1 MSYNTKEKQRE
12 HDRRYYKENKEKFRL
27 KAKRKHER
35 RKLNGYYKRKYKNST
50 LEQKKKHSMLSAEWN
65 KKNRKKAN
73 KYLKEYFLRR
83 YKEPM
88 FKLNLIMSTNI
99 RKALNRKKN
108 LKSWQR
114 LAGYTKDDLVK
125 HLEKQFDD
133 KMNWGNHG
141 SYWHIDHIKPKSWF
155 NYTCPEDK
163 EFKEC
168 WALSNLQPLEAKK
181 NMRKG
186 NKFIG

>member
-27 KAKRKHER
+27 KA
-35 RKLNGYYKRKYKNST
+35 KRKYKNST

-88 FKLNLIMSTNI
+88 FKLNVIMSTNI
-99 RKALNRKKN
+99 RKALNGKKN